1 MKKILI
7 VTTILLLAFLS
18 ACGSASTGSAP
29 AATNEAT
36 TVAPANAT
44 GSTTS
49 SVLSTDYTDAASL
62 EQQLLLGSLQLEGSD
77 NAISADQASQLLTLW
92 SSLNSF
98 GPGRGNGGG
107 PQQPGNGDAQST
119 PQAPVTDATATVDT
133 DSVLAQIQAVM
144 TSAQL
149 QAIAGM
155 QLTNASVTTYI
166 SDNNLSLQPGN
177 GGGQQGNPPSDGN
190 GTAQP
195 QGTPPADGGNGQGAQ
210 PDGTMQAPANG
221 QQPDRS
227 TNVLLNAVIQLLQQK
242 TGTPANGGNAP
253 AQ

>member
-1 MKKILI
+1 MRKILI

-18 ACGSASTGSAP
+18 ACGSASTGNTP
-29 AATNEAT
+29 AAANEAA
-36 TVAPANAT
+36 TVAPANTT

-49 SVLSTDYTDAASL
+49 SVLSTNYTDAASL
-62 EQQLLLGSLQLEGSD
+62 EQQLLLGSLQLEGSG

-92 SSLNSF
+92 TSLQAF

-107 PQQPGNGDAQST
+107 PQQPGNGDTQST
-119 PQAPVTDATATVDT
+119 PQAPATDATATVDT
-133 DSVLAQIQAVM
+133 DSVLAQIQSILTA
-144 TSAQL
+144 AQL
-149 QAIAGM
+149 QAIAAM
-155 QLTNASVTTYI
+155 QVTNASIETYI
-166 SDNNLSLQPGN
+166 SDNNLSMQPGN
-177 GGGQQGNPPSDGN
+177 GGGQQGNPPSDNN

-210 PDGTMQAPANG
+210 PDGTMPAPANG

-242 TGTPANGGNAP
+242 TGATVNGGNAP